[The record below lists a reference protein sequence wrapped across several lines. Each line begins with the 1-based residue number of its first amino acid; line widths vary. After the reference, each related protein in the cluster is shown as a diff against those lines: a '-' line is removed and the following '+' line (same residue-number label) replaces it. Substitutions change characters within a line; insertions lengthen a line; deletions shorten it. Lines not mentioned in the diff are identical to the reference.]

1 VTQKR
6 DRARQIIRQ
15 KNGLEINDLRNS
27 LMERFEISET
37 YRKYFIVIK
46 LKNGSFY
53 TVWGTDLSDEDN
65 DKLLVKN
72 KKLLLFKTTETFIVQ
87 ISNYRDAFF
96 DRQNFENWIS
106 EESFQET
113 YNLINIGSLMK
124 FSESDLSNKE
134 TALEIIDALNL
145 IQDLF
150 IQVHEE
156 EAVFSSELILKFKD
170 ILYNNHFWKS
180 DNYDSNKIDIIDPEF
195 NKIRILLKKIYNLFI
210 KRIQFI

>member
-1 VTQKR
+1 
-6 DRARQIIRQ
+6 
-15 KNGLEINDLRNS
+15 
-27 LMERFEISET
+27 MERFEISET